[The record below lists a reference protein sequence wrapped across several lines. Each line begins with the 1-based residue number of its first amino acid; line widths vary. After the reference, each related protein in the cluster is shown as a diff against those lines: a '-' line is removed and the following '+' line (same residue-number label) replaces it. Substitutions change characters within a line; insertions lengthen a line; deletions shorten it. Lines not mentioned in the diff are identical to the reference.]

1 MPWYS
6 FHYQDPRI
14 RKLRDKYFV
23 MGVPVMIVLDS
34 KTGQLITKRGRKD
47 VHEQGTKCLKDWA
60 KLLKLN
66 LERIH
71 QELKEHELKL
81 QEDEEIRRK
90 FEEEQRRIAED
101 QARHRALA
109 EAAEAA

>member
-1 MPWYS
+1 MPWFS
-6 FHYQDPRI
+6 FHFQDPRI
-14 RKLRDKYFV
+14 QKLKQKFFIT
-23 MGVPVMIVLDS
+23 GVPVMLVLDA

-47 VHEQGTKCLKDWA
+47 VHEQGTKCLRDWE

-71 QELKEHELKL
+71 RELKEQEVKL

-90 FEEEQRRIAED
+90 FEEEQKRIAEE
-101 QARHRALA
+101 QAR
-109 EAAEAA
+109 